1 MDLLKIWCCT
11 EAAMLLHPKR
21 IIQGARSALV
31 VDAAMHCTGAAQ
43 NRTADPGCA
52 WMFPPTVSGTAC
64 LHVVRM
70 PSVPSYIG
78 MASLRITRAK
88 C

>member
-52 WMFPPTVSGTAC
+52 WMFPPIVSGHRHGLVEDNTRQV
-64 LHVVRM
+64 LKW
-70 PSVPSYIG
+70 SV
-78 MASLRITRAK
+78 TV
-88 C
+88 